1 MFMTDLNWD
10 VIVMGGGPAGA
21 AAAAIVSESGFR
33 TLLVERE
40 KMPRF
45 HVGESLM
52 PETYWTLR
60 RLGLLEQ
67 MRSSA
72 FTKKYSVQFVDR
84 SGRESQPFYFSD
96 SYDHESSQTWQVVR
110 GDFDKMLFDNAERLG
125 AVCRDQTRV
134 VDVDTSDPA
143 APSVTIMDSSGIAS
157 RQRCRVVIDATGQ
170 QSLLGARS
178 GERVVNPVLKKS
190 AVWGYCR
197 AALRE
202 PGLDEGATLVIMAK
216 DGKSWFWYIPLP
228 DDVVSVGLVGDVS
241 AILKSGLSPKDKFFE
256 EIKNCPAVSLRTGQ
270 GRFEGPIRTM
280 KEFSY
285 VCKEPAGDG
294 WVLVGDSLGFLD
306 PIYSSGVFLAL
317 KSGEMAADCVIDAL
331 ASGEPSRRRLGAWVD
346 PFLAGM
352 NRMRK
357 LVYAFYT
364 EGFSFGEFVRSYP
377 QHRKG
382 LTDLLVGRVFAADSG
397 IVFDDL
403 EPWLAARSSD
413 CVLRKES
420 SMTVS

>member
-1 MFMTDLNWD
+1 
-10 VIVMGGGPAGA
+10 
-21 AAAAIVSESGFR
+21 
-33 TLLVERE
+33 
-40 KMPRF
+40 
-45 HVGESLM
+45 
-52 PETYWTLR
+52 
-60 RLGLLEQ
+60 
-67 MRSSA
+67 
-72 FTKKYSVQFVDR
+72 
-84 SGRESQPFYFSD
+84 
-96 SYDHESSQTWQVVR
+96 
-110 GDFDKMLFDNAERLG
+110 
-125 AVCRDQTRV
+125 
-134 VDVDTSDPA
+134 
-143 APSVTIMDSSGIAS
+143 
-157 RQRCRVVIDATGQ
+157 
-170 QSLLGARS
+170 
-178 GERVVNPVLKKS
+178 
-190 AVWGYCR
+190 
-197 AALRE
+197 
-202 PGLDEGATLVIMAK
+202 
-216 DGKSWFWYIPLP
+216 
-228 DDVVSVGLVGDVS
+228 
-241 AILKSGLSPKDKFFE
+241 
-256 EIKNCPAVSLRTGQ
+256 
-270 GRFEGPIRTM
+270 
-280 KEFSY
+280 
-285 VCKEPAGDG
+285 
-294 WVLVGDSLGFLD
+294 VGDSLGFLD